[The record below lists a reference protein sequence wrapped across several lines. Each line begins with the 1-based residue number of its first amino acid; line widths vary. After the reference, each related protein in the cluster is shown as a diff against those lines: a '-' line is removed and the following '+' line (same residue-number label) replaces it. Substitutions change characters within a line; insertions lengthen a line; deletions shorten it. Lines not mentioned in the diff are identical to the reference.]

1 MLLKS
6 NGKRENSVY
15 LYGKPSFSLSL
26 NVVSWYVWTAQRALP
41 AAILRYFCVSVKL
54 LFLLTI
60 GMIVRYWNVCFKF
73 CFQCKFEEVWA
84 TISSFRPYREKKD
97 QSKPGLQSA
106 IAVGASLTVFL
117 CSVTEKIEM
126 KTIIKRN
133 GEERNSHS
141 LLRLRGE
148 IFRFRGSFQDS
159 CTVKTK

>member
-1 MLLKS
+1 MANLL
-6 NGKRENSVY
+6 
-15 LYGKPSFSLSL
+15 SLSLAL

-41 AAILRYFCVSVKL
+41 AAILRYFCVCVLSCCC
-54 LFLLTI
+54 FLSSLKVRSYDI
-60 GMIVRYWNVCFKF
+60 GMFVLS
-73 CFQCKFEEVWA
+73 FQCKFEEVWA
-84 TISSFRPYREKKD
+84 TISSFRPYRGKKD

-141 LLRLRGE
+141 QLRLRGE

>member
-1 MLLKS
+1 MANLL
-6 NGKRENSVY
+6 
-15 LYGKPSFSLSL
+15 SLSLAL
-26 NVVSWYVWTAQRALP
+26 NVVSWYVWTAQRALL
-41 AAILRYFCVSVKL
+41 AAILRYLCVCVKLL
-54 LFLLTI
+54 LFLLTK
-60 GMIVRYWNVCFKF
+60 GKIVRYWNVCFKF

-84 TISSFRPYREKKD
+84 TISSFRPYRGKKKIN
-97 QSKPGLQSA
+97 QSKPELQSA

-126 KTIIKRN
+126 KIITKRN